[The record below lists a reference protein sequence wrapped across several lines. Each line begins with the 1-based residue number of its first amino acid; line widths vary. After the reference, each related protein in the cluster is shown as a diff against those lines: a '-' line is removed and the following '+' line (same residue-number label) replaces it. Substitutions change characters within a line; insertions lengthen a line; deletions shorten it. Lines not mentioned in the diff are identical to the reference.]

1 MKPTIQQLSA
11 YAIAH
16 SLFRPT
22 TLRAAF
28 DRLGFVQADPIR
40 APARA
45 HDLILRQRVKGYG
58 AGELERHYASLELQ
72 EDFLYAY
79 GFLTR
84 DLWQLV
90 HRRRISDLPEFEKKI
105 LRTVRHHGAMHPK
118 QLAQLFGSERRTN
131 NWGGYSRVTKL
142 ALEDLHE
149 RGLLRIAGREK
160 GVRIYQAA
168 LPPSKH
174 ISAKERLRRLL
185 LAIVNILAPVSE
197 RTLREAA
204 RPMRDLLANFPAV
217 LANLVGAGE
226 LQKQVIDGV
235 SYVLPPKRATRY
247 KAGPRVRFLAPFDP
261 LVWDRRRFEHFWGW
275 PYRFEAY
282 VPKARRLRGYYAMPL
297 LWGEAVVGW
306 ANLTVVRGDLNVEL
320 GFVEKRPR
328 EKLFDLELD
337 DEIARMKAFLDLN
350 HAADRPEPYT
360 PKNPVV
366 P

>member
-1 MKPTIQQLSA
+1 MKPTIHQLRS
-11 YAIAH
+11 YAISH

-45 HDLILRQRVKGYG
+45 HDLILRQRVKDYR
-58 AGELERHYASLELQ
+58 AGELERFYAALELE
-72 EDFLYAY
+72 EDCLYAY

-90 HRRRISDLPEFEKKI
+90 HRRRITDLPEFEKKV
-105 LRTVRHHGAMHPK
+105 LKEVRRHVAMHPK
-118 QLAQLFGSERRTN
+118 QLAELFGSERRTN

-142 ALEDLHE
+142 ALEDLHD
-149 RGLLRIAGREK
+149 RGLVRIAGREK
-160 GVRIYQAA
+160 GVRIYAA
-168 LPPSKH
+168 ARLPSKPT
-174 ISAKERLRRLL
+174 AGRDRLRRLL
-185 LAIVNILAPVSE
+185 FAIVNILAPVSE

-204 RPMRDLLANFPAV
+204 RPMRDLLATFPAV
-217 LANLVGAGE
+217 LASLVGAGE

-235 SYVLPPKRATRY
+235 SYVLPAQTKTHN
-247 KAGPRVRFLAPFDP
+247 AGRSVRFLAPFDP
-261 LVWDRRRFEHFWGW
+261 VVWDRRRFEHLWGW

-282 VPKARRLRGYYAMPL
+282 TPKAKRLRGYYAMPL

-306 ANLTVVRGDLNVEL
+306 ANVGVVKGDLNVEL
-320 GFVEKRPR
+320 GFIEKRPG

-337 DEIARMKAFLDLN
+337 DEIARLKAFLDLKN
-350 HAADRPEPYT
+350 ANDRLEIQTTKNLAAL
-360 PKNPVV
+360 
-366 P
+366 